1 MRKCSRLKKCT
12 CKMLTAFLTAGLL
25 AGFPAMALSAREA
38 IPAQGQEESWRE
50 IPLSAGSALTLT
62 EEQKKLLEKMKE
74 KLDAGELETNEQIR
88 EAISQCEEELEIT
101 LTEEQK
107 EQLLGLI
114 QKMNALGLNSDEM
127 LSKAQELYE
136 KYGEQ
141 IKKSADAAIQENIV
155 EPVKEAVVEG
165 TKSAIRDFFRDMGES
180 IRSFFCP
187 PVFLMKT
194 VSRRLHLSCGKV

>member
-25 AGFPAMALSAREA
+25 AGFPALALSAREA
-38 IPAQGQEESWRE
+38 ISGEGKYE
-50 IPLSAGSALTLT
+50 ITS
-62 EEQKKLLEKMKE
+62 EMKE
-74 KLDAGELETNEQIR
+74 KLDAGELETDEQIR

-136 KYGEQ
+136 EYGEQ

-180 IRSFFCP
+180 IRSFFA
-187 PVFLMKT
+187 
-194 VSRRLHLSCGKV
+194 RLFT

>member
-1 MRKCSRLKKCT
+1 MRKCSGLKKCT

-25 AGFPAMALSAREA
+25 AGFPAVALSAREA
-38 IPAQGQEESWRE
+38 IPAQGQEESWRG

-74 KLDAGELETNEQIR
+74 KLDAG
-88 EAISQCEEELEIT
+88 ELEIT

-136 KYGEQ
+136 EYGEQ

-180 IRSFFCP
+180 IRSFFA
-187 PVFLMKT
+187 
-194 VSRRLHLSCGKV
+194 RLFS

>member
-1 MRKCSRLKKCT
+1 MDILISSNLERLIYRI
-12 CKMLTAFLTAGLL
+12 AGDDPVKTEAL
-25 AGFPAMALSAREA
+25 MKALSGE
-38 IPAQGQEESWRE
+38 GKYE
-50 IPLSAGSALTLT
+50 ITS
-62 EEQKKLLEKMKE
+62 EMKE
-74 KLDAGELETNEQIR
+74 KLDAGELETDEQIR

-136 KYGEQ
+136 EYGEQ

-180 IRSFFCP
+180 IRSFFA
-187 PVFLMKT
+187 
-194 VSRRLHLSCGKV
+194 RLFS

>member
-1 MRKCSRLKKCT
+1 
-12 CKMLTAFLTAGLL
+12 
-25 AGFPAMALSAREA
+25 
-38 IPAQGQEESWRE
+38 
-50 IPLSAGSALTLT
+50 
-62 EEQKKLLEKMKE
+62 MKE

-180 IRSFFCP
+180 IRSFFA
-187 PVFLMKT
+187 
-194 VSRRLHLSCGKV
+194 RLFS

>member
-25 AGFPAMALSAREA
+25 AGFPAVALSAREA

-74 KLDAGELETNEQIR
+74 KLDAGELETDEQIW

-136 KYGEQ
+136 EYGEQ

-180 IRSFFCP
+180 IRSFFA
-187 PVFLMKT
+187 
-194 VSRRLHLSCGKV
+194 RLFS

>member
-1 MRKCSRLKKCT
+1 MRKCSGLKKCT

-25 AGFPAMALSAREA
+25 AGFPAVALSAREA
-38 IPAQGQEESWRE
+38 IPAQGQEESWRG

-74 KLDAGELETNEQIR
+74 KLDAGELETDEQIR

-114 QKMNALGLNSDEM
+114 QKM
-127 LSKAQELYE
+127 YE
-136 KYGEQ
+136 EYGEQ

-180 IRSFFCP
+180 IRSFFA
-187 PVFLMKT
+187 
-194 VSRRLHLSCGKV
+194 RLFS

>member
-25 AGFPAMALSAREA
+25 AGFPALALSAREA
-38 IPAQGQEESWRE
+38 MPAQGQEESWRE
-50 IPLSAGSALTLT
+50 LPLSAGSALTLT
-62 EEQKKLLEKMKE
+62 EE
-74 KLDAGELETNEQIR
+74 LETDEQIR

-136 KYGEQ
+136 EYGEQ

-180 IRSFFCP
+180 IRSFFA
-187 PVFLMKT
+187 
-194 VSRRLHLSCGKV
+194 RLFT

>member
-1 MRKCSRLKKCT
+1 
-12 CKMLTAFLTAGLL
+12 MLIGFSDGRTAGGISCRGFVCQGSHSGTGAGGIL
-25 AGFPAMALSAREA
+25 AGDPSQRRERSDSY
-38 IPAQGQEESWRE
+38 G
-50 IPLSAGSALTLT
+50 GT
-62 EEQKKLLEKMKE
+62 KKALEKMRE
-74 KLDAGELETNEQIR
+74 KLDAGELETDEQIR

-114 QKMNALGLNSDEM
+114 QKMNALGLNSDEI

-136 KYGEQ
+136 EYGEQ

-180 IRSFFCP
+180 IRSFFA
-187 PVFLMKT
+187 
-194 VSRRLHLSCGKV
+194 RLFS

>member
-107 EQLLGLI
+107 EQLMGLI

-180 IRSFFCP
+180 IRSFFA
-187 PVFLMKT
+187 
-194 VSRRLHLSCGKV
+194 RLFS